1 MVQNEE
7 MARRKPGWVHEITR
21 LVLGT
26 PSRRKDLVS
35 LATGDGGGASA
46 D

>member
-26 PSRRKDLVS
+26 PSRRKGPGEP
-35 LATGDGGGASA
+35 GDW
-46 D
+46 

>member
-7 MARRKPGWVHEITR
+7 MARRKPGWVHETVR

-26 PSRRKDLVS
+26 AEQKEGTS
-35 LATGDGGGASA
+35 
-46 D
+46 